1 MPTSHLPDPSNR
13 ISDHVIDPLFLN
25 RWSPRALTGEAIPI
39 EDLMRLFE
47 AARWAPSSGNGQ
59 PWRFLYARRDTPAWE
74 SFFDLLA
81 PGKKVWA
88 YRAAALV
95 VVVSRTTREANGKPA
110 ATHSFDTGAAWMSL
124 ALQAHTMGIV
134 AHGMEG
140 YDKEKA
146 LQSLG
151 IPAEHVPEAMIAIG
165 YYGKT
170 EDLPEEKR
178 AGETPSQR
186 KPIAETVFEGA
197 WPSA

>member
-1 MPTSHLPDPSNR
+1 MPIPNLPNPSNR
-13 ISDHVIDPLFLN
+13 IPDHAIDPVLLN
-25 RWSPRALTGEAIPI
+25 RWSPRALTGESMPH

-59 PWRFLYARRDTPAWE
+59 PWRFLYALRDSPAWE
-74 SFFDLLA
+74 TFFNLLT
-81 PGKKVWA
+81 PGNKIWA
-88 YRAAALV
+88 YRAAVLV
-95 VVVSRTTREANGKPA
+95 VVVSRTTRENGKPI
-110 ATHSFDTGAAWMSL
+110 ATHSFDSGSAWMSL
-124 ALQAHTMGIV
+124 AVQARTMNFV

-140 YDKEKA
+140 YDKQKA
-146 LQSLG
+146 VQDLG

-186 KPIAETVFEGA
+186 KPLSEIVFEGG
-197 WPSA
+197 WPK

>member
-1 MPTSHLPDPSNR
+1 MQLPNPSNR
-13 ISDHVIDPLFLN
+13 VPDHAIDPLFLH
-25 RWSPRALTGEAIPI
+25 RWSPRALTGEAIPQ

-74 SFFDLLA
+74 TFFDLLT
-81 PGKKVWA
+81 PGNKIWA
-88 YRAAALV
+88 HRAAALV
-95 VVVSRTTREANGKPA
+95 VVVSRTTKEHNGKPA
-110 ATHSFDTGAAWMSL
+110 ATHSFDTGSAWMSL
-124 ALQAHTMGIV
+124 ALQARTMGIV

-146 LQSLG
+146 VKELG

-178 AGETPSQR
+178 AGEIPSQR
-186 KPIAETVFEGA
+186 KPLSETVFEGR
-197 WPSA
+197 WPG